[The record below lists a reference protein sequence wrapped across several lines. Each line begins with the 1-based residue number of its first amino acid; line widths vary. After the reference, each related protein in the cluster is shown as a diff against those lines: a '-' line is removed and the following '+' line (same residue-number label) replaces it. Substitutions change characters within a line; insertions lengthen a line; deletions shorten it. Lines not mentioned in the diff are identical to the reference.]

1 MMWQIRYENNQ
12 TFIYLFIYAASPINY
27 MYMKTTIQNSH
38 THTHREKKKKLYG
51 RDTTT
56 AFANYCGSV
65 LFGRKDSRRDFT
77 LERQW

>member
-38 THTHREKKKKLYG
+38 THTQRKEKKAVWQG
-51 RDTTT
+51 HDNS
-56 AFANYCGSV
+56 F
-65 LFGRKDSRRDFT
+65 
-77 LERQW
+77 RQLLWVRVVWQKR